1 MAHGATPAPDTD
13 GLGTLR
19 RLRDRLDETL
29 TLTTR
34 HAAGEIDADRWLAG
48 VAELA
53 QAFTAV
59 RARLSAAGQGPVRTA
74 EADRLLG
81 EIGQRLRLLAELQG
95 RLSASARLA
104 LGQMLP
110 QDDLNAYASLG
121 RQRLSGRRGG
131 YG

>member
-1 MAHGATPAPDTD
+1 MAHGVAPAPNTD
-13 GLGTLR
+13 GLDKLR
-19 RLRDRLDETL
+19 HLRDRLDEAL
-29 TLTTR
+29 NLTTR
-34 HAAGEIDADRWLAG
+34 HAAGEIDADGWLAG
-48 VAELA
+48 IAELA
-53 QAFTAV
+53 HAFTAV
-59 RARLSAAGQGPVRTA
+59 RAQLPAVGQAPARTA
-74 EADRLLG
+74 EVNRLLD

-121 RQRLSGRRGG
+121 RQRLPGRRGG

>member
-1 MAHGATPAPDTD
+1 MAHGAAPARETD
-13 GLGTLR
+13 WSGTLR
-19 RLRDRLDETL
+19 KLRDRLDETL

-34 HAAGEIDADRWLAG
+34 HAAGEIDADRWLAS

-53 QAFTAV
+53 QVFAAV
-59 RARLSAAGQGPVRTA
+59 RARLPTVGQGSARTA
-74 EADRLLG
+74 ETDRLLG
-81 EIGQRLRLLAELQG
+81 DIGQRLRLLAEMQG

-104 LGQMLP
+104 LGQILP

-121 RQRLSGRRGG
+121 RQRTPGRRGG